1 MRISQY
7 IVFILLVGFFSK
19 SHFATIDD
27 LFVPEDGENTCLFED
42 FHDDLSNEQAFL
54 LVMSPL
60 TIKKSICLKEMNQTT
75 IEGCLYIETPPPE
88 NL

>member
-1 MRISQY
+1 MRISRF
-7 IVFILLVGFFSK
+7 IVLITLLGFFSK

-27 LFVPEDGENTCLFED
+27 LFVPEDGKNTCLFED
-42 FHDDLSNEQAFL
+42 FQNDLNDEQAFL
-54 LVMSPL
+54 LVISPL

-75 IEGCLYIETPPPE
+75 IEGYLYIETPPPE